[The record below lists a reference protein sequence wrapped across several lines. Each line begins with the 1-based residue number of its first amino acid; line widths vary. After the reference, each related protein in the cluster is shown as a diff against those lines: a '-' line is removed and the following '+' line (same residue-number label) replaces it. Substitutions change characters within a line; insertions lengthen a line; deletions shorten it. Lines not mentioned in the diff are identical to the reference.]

1 MSFPRKNTRKCA
13 PWRADGGGGE
23 SSNRCEIKWR
33 SGDATG
39 IDLVPTAPTVVRVHV
54 CVQSLFTSLSP
65 PPPSQSRRCEPQGT
79 RAPFRVRAGGGE
91 GMMAGE
97 MAPDRPVINQR
108 VSRPAFARSLK
119 HVLIDR
125 INSSTS
131 DVPGGLRGEAPKFDK
146 AQGSCRRPEKCHRN
160 VARHPRGEKLYAI
173 TRIE

>member
-1 MSFPRKNTRKCA
+1 MPPVSIWSRRHPPSYAYTHTYTCVYSR
-13 PWRADGGGGE
+13 
-23 SSNRCEIKWR
+23 R
-33 SGDATG
+33 S
-39 IDLVPTAPTVVRVHV
+39 PP
-54 CVQSLFTSLSP
+54 SP
-65 PPPSQSRRCEPQGT
+65 PPLPSQSRRCEPQGT

-131 DVPGGLRGEAPKFDK
+131 DVPGGGGLRGEAPKFDK

-160 VARHPRGEKLYAI
+160 VARRPRGEKLYAI